1 MISYFAVLHK
11 NSDEQYEVNFPDLE
25 PYAATFG
32 NSVKEALK
40 RAHDS
45 LTGYLLTE
53 EDYNEDVPKP
63 TTDPANFNVIS
74 PDFIVPVEVNLTLER
89 QKEQN
94 KLIKKTLSIPKYLN
108 DLGIEH
114 QINFS
119 QTLTTAL
126 KNELNI

>member
-45 LTGYLLTE
+45 LTGYLLTQRDYSE
-53 EDYNEDVPKP
+53 EVPKP
-63 TTDPANFNVIS
+63 TTDPTIFNVAS
-74 PDFIVPVEVNLTLER
+74 PDFIVPVEVDLNLER
-89 QKEQN
+89 
-94 KLIKKTLSIPKYLN
+94 
-108 DLGIEH
+108 
-114 QINFS
+114 
-119 QTLTTAL
+119 
-126 KNELNI
+126 